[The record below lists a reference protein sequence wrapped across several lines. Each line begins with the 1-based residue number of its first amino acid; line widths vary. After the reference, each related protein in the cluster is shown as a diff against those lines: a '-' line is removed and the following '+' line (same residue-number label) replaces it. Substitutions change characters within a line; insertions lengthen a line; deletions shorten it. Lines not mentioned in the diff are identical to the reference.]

1 MIMEIRVRRCPKC
14 GSIDIVR
21 NGHDYKGAQK
31 FHCNTCGAYGTLD
44 KKSRSA
50 QAQRQQ
56 VMDAYFE
63 RVSMRGIERVFA
75 ISRYYLAFWL
85 LEAAANLSPL
95 SATLV
100 KWQPGDVLELDEIWS
115 FVLKKNQKRWVW
127 LALCRRTRQIVAYV
141 IGDRSQESCR
151 QLWQRIPTE
160 YKACRTFSDFW
171 EAYQKVFP
179 EDTHQS
185 VGKDSGQTAHIE
197 RWNNTLRQRLARF
210 VRKTLS
216 FSKSDRFHEVALMLF
231 IHRYNL
237 LCMQAIS
244 QF

>member
-1 MIMEIRVRRCPKC
+1 MASLP
-14 GSIDIVR
+14 
-21 NGHDYKGAQK
+21 
-31 FHCNTCGAYGTLD
+31 
-44 KKSRSA
+44 
-50 QAQRQQ
+50 
-56 VMDAYFE
+56 
-63 RVSMRGIERVFA
+63 
-75 ISRYYLAFWL
+75 
-85 LEAAANLSPL
+85 PL

-100 KWQPGDVLELDEIWS
+100 KWQPEDVLELDELWS
-115 FVLKKNQKRWVW
+115 FVLKKSQKRWVW

-141 IGDRSQESCR
+141 IGDRSEKTCR
-151 QLWQRIPTE
+151 KLWARIPTE

-179 EDTHQS
+179 DDTHQS
-185 VGKDSGQTAHIE
+185 VGKESGQTSHIE

-216 FSKSDRFHEVALMLF
+216 FSKSDHFHEAALRLF

-237 LCMQAIS
+237 SCAHAIS

>member
-1 MIMEIRVRRCPKC
+1 MAPWTRKVHLLRHNGIYDLLPLCLSRCTFL
-14 GSIDIVR
+14 VQ
-21 NGHDYKGAQK
+21 GASTQ
-31 FHCNTCGAYGTLD
+31 T
-44 KKSRSA
+44 
-50 QAQRQQ
+50 QRQQ
-56 VMDAYFE
+56 VIDAYFE

-75 ISRYYLAFWL
+75 VSRYYLACWL
-85 LEAAANLSPL
+85 LEAAANLPLL

-100 KWQPGDVLELDEIWS
+100 KWQPGDVLELDELWS
-115 FVLKKNQKRWVW
+115 FVLKKSQKRWVW
-127 LALCRRTRQIVAYV
+127 LALCRRTRQIVACV
-141 IGDRSQESCR
+141 IGDRSQETCR
-151 QLWQRIPTE
+151 KLWQRIPTE